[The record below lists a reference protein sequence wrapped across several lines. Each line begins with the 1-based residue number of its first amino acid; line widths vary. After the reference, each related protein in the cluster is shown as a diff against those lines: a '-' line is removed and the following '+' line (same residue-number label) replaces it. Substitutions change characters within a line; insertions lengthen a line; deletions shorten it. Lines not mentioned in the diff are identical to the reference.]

1 MKEDKIQA
9 KRVDIVSIKMVKEAS
24 VLYQNR
30 NIGSP
35 IDAAEIVRGFLEDE
49 DREKVIVVYL
59 NIKKEP
65 NAIHTLSIGS
75 LNASIVH
82 PREVMKG
89 AILSNAHS
97 MIIAHNHP
105 SSSTEKPCPSDED
118 CKITQRLKEAGKI
131 MGIELMD
138 HIIIGGS
145 GNYYSFK
152 QEGTL

>member
-1 MKEDKIQA
+1 MKDDKKQA

-30 NIGSP
+30 SIESP
-35 IDAAEIVRGFLEDE
+35 LDAAGIVRGFLEDE

-75 LNASIVH
+75 LNTAIVH

-105 SSSTEKPCPSDED
+105 SSSMENPYPSNED
-118 CKITQRLKEAGKI
+118 CKITQRVKEAGKL

-138 HIIIGGS
+138 HIIIGS
-145 GNYYSFK
+145 NGNYYSFK
-152 QEGTL
+152 QEETL